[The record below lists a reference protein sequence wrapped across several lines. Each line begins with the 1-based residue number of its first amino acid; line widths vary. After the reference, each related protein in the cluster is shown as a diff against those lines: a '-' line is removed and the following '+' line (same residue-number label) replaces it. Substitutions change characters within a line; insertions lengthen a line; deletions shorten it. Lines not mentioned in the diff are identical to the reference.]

1 MVGMRLPEVRD
12 LFARELTFPV
22 RSATVVESLGDRE
35 LEAPNGG
42 SETIGEVLERCP
54 EEEFESAD
62 SLYDALVTFVS
73 DAFIGRKFYDD
84 RGGQGIDA
92 DEEVSF

>member
-1 MVGMRLPEVRD
+1 MRLPEVRD
-12 LFARELTFPV
+12 VFARELTFPV
-22 RSATVVESLGDRE
+22 RCETVVESLGDRE

-42 SETIGEVLERCP
+42 IETIAEVLERCP
-54 EEEFESAD
+54 EEEFDSAD
-62 SLYDALVTFVS
+62 GLYDALVTFVS

-84 RGGQGIDA
+84 RGGQATDP